1 MHIEFNYKNLPASDA
16 LETHAREAIDGHIGR
31 FSDRITRVEVHFA
44 DLNSTHKH
52 GHDDKRVLFEA
63 RPTGMDPLAV
73 ESVTNDFH
81 TAVTDAANKLQ
92 RVLTTRL
99 EKAAAR

>member
-16 LETHAREAIDGHIGR
+16 LETHARDALSSHVGR

-52 GHDDKRVLFEA
+52 GQNDKRVLFEA

-73 ESVTNDFH
+73 ESATDDFH
-81 TAVTDAANKLQ
+81 TAVNDAVNKLQ
-92 RVLTTRL
+92 RVLTTRF
-99 EKAAAR
+99 ERAATR